1 MRIFQS
7 IFFLVMLSSC
17 RGLPESEVQAYSEP
31 VSGRWVVVDW
41 PEETGPSKEI
51 TIEIDWTQ
59 QRLSAY
65 AGCNQM
71 GASCQT
77 TDGSGG
83 IRIGPVFST
92 EMFCEGLMQGELL
105 FQKMLER
112 SDRMEQTKETLALF
126 QGTTLL
132 FRAKRQEE

>member
-1 MRIFQS
+1 MRIFLW
-7 IFFLVMLSSC
+7 IFFLFILSSC
-17 RGLPESEVQAYSEP
+17 RGLPKSEAEVYSEP
-31 VSGRWVVVDW
+31 VSGRWMVVDW
-41 PEETGPSKEI
+41 PEEMGPSKEI
-51 TIEIDWTQ
+51 TLEIDWEQ

-77 TDGSGG
+77 TDGPGG

-92 EMFCEGLMQGELL
+92 EMFCEGLMQRELL
-105 FQKMLER
+105 FQKTLER
-112 SDRMEQTKETLALF
+112 SDRMEYTKETLALF

-132 FRAKRQEE
+132 FRAKSLKE

>member
-1 MRIFQS
+1 MRILLS
-7 IFFLVMLSSC
+7 IFFLFILSSC

-51 TIEIDWTQ
+51 NLEIDWEQ

-77 TDGSGG
+77 TDGPGG

-92 EMFCEGLMQGELL
+92 EMFCEGLMQRELL
-105 FQKMLER
+105 FQKTLER

-132 FRAKRQEE
+132 FRAKSLEE

>member
-1 MRIFQS
+1 MRIFLS
-7 IFFLVMLSSC
+7 IFFLFILSSC
-17 RGLPESEVQAYSEP
+17 RGLPESEAEAYAEP

-41 PEETGPSKEI
+41 PEETDPSKEI
-51 TIEIDWTQ
+51 TLEIDWEQ
-59 QRLSAY
+59 QRLIAY

-77 TDGSGG
+77 TDGPGG

-92 EMFCEGLMQGELL
+92 EMFCEGLMQRELL
-105 FQKMLER
+105 FQKTLER

-132 FRAKRQEE
+132 FRAKSLEE

>member
-1 MRIFQS
+1 MRIFRS

-17 RGLPESEVQAYSEP
+17 GGLPESEVPAYSEL

-51 TIEIDWTQ
+51 TIEIDWAQ